1 MGNCQTAEAATVIIQ
16 HPGDKVERIYG
27 SVSAHEVMY
36 SNPGHYVALVFTSPA
51 EDSDNGVAA
60 KRLKLLRPGD
70 TLLMGQVYRLISFED
85 VLKVFAEKKSVKLAK
100 LLERGGFSMD
110 KTKPSGG
117 ETFRS
122 ENRERRENQQK
133 RKRGN
138 EVEEDVNEAAKGIEF
153 GKVKLGGEEER
164 ERRKKKR
171 KTSKKNEELEG
182 VKKLQEV
189 KKDPEVGKKHSW
201 KAAVSRAAGVKV
213 HDDPRLLK
221 QSAQKERRHEKSA
234 EKWK

>member
-36 SNPGHYVALVFTSPA
+36 SNPGHYVALVFTSPE
-51 EDSDNGVAA
+51 EDSDNGAAA

-100 LLERGGFSMD
+100 LLERGGFSME

-117 ETFRS
+117 PTLNPNPNPNHPSIQAEFRLGS
-122 ENRERRENQQK
+122 SSSRVTGKHNVGGGQWKPALQS
-133 RKRGN
+133 
-138 EVEEDVNEAAKGIEF
+138 IE
-153 GKVKLGGEEER
+153 
-164 ERRKKKR
+164 
-171 KTSKKNEELEG
+171 
-182 VKKLQEV
+182 
-189 KKDPEVGKKHSW
+189 EVGT
-201 KAAVSRAAGVKV
+201 
-213 HDDPRLLK
+213 
-221 QSAQKERRHEKSA
+221 
-234 EKWK
+234 

>member
-51 EDSDNGVAA
+51 EDSNNGAAA
-60 KRLKLLRPGD
+60 KRLKLIRPGD

-100 LLERGGFSMD
+100 LLERGGFSME

-117 ETFRS
+117 PTPTPNPNQERARSIQAEFRLGS
-122 ENRERRENQQK
+122 SSSRVTGKHNVGGGQWKPALQS
-133 RKRGN
+133 
-138 EVEEDVNEAAKGIEF
+138 IE
-153 GKVKLGGEEER
+153 
-164 ERRKKKR
+164 
-171 KTSKKNEELEG
+171 
-182 VKKLQEV
+182 
-189 KKDPEVGKKHSW
+189 EVGT
-201 KAAVSRAAGVKV
+201 
-213 HDDPRLLK
+213 
-221 QSAQKERRHEKSA
+221 
-234 EKWK
+234 

>member
-1 MGNCQTAEAATVIIQ
+1 M
-16 HPGDKVERIYG
+16 
-27 SVSAHEVMY
+27 
-36 SNPGHYVALVFTSPA
+36 
-51 EDSDNGVAA
+51 
-60 KRLKLLRPGD
+60 
-70 TLLMGQVYRLISFED
+70 
-85 VLKVFAEKKSVKLAK
+85 
-100 LLERGGFSMD
+100 
-110 KTKPSGG
+110 
-117 ETFRS
+117 FRS

-138 EVEEDVNEAAKGIEF
+138 EVGEKSEKVEMEEDVSEAAKGIDF

-171 KTSKKNEELEG
+171 KTSKNEELEG
-182 VKKLQEV
+182 V

-234 EKWK
+234 EKWRVEGGE

>member
-51 EDSDNGVAA
+51 DDSDNGAAA

-70 TLLMGQVYRLISFED
+70 TLLMDKY

-117 ETFRS
+117 PTLNPNPNPNQERAPSIQAEFRLGS
-122 ENRERRENQQK
+122 SSSRVTGKHNVGGGQWKPALQS
-133 RKRGN
+133 
-138 EVEEDVNEAAKGIEF
+138 IE
-153 GKVKLGGEEER
+153 
-164 ERRKKKR
+164 
-171 KTSKKNEELEG
+171 
-182 VKKLQEV
+182 
-189 KKDPEVGKKHSW
+189 EVGT
-201 KAAVSRAAGVKV
+201 
-213 HDDPRLLK
+213 
-221 QSAQKERRHEKSA
+221 
-234 EKWK
+234 